1 MRPILLYRLR
11 RGENELTILCYIL
24 KRIEEVEAEDVTF
37 NNAKLHNETLELLYS
52 LKRRLEE
59 EKWNTE

>member
-1 MRPILLYRLR
+1 MLYRLR